1 MKTWG
6 EIKNEAL
13 GLMFSNVNGSAK
25 VSTKDADVQEYVLNM
40 IDAANYA
47 IRDLSA
53 AVPILRFY
61 PFTITQ
67 PEIDP
72 PTEDDIPPTDT
83 ETPDTETPDTENP
96 DPELPDAETPTP
108 VEETNKNP
116 VPTASVLGMD
126 WYLMPTLIKG
136 FRSFADES
144 HEMYAEGFRT
154 QGTYLKVP
162 TSFVGTVLIPYY
174 AYAPRIT
181 DETGDDY
188 DLDMLPECEDL
199 IPIYMASRLYMEDDV
214 QLATMYR
221 NQYEA
226 KKEELAARADLGM
239 SGSFA
244 NTTGWW

>member
-53 AVPILRFY
+53 AVPILKY
-61 PFTITQ
+61 FTYSQKGQDADGVMRQELRYLTG
-67 PEIDP
+67 DYRAAA
-72 PTEDDIPPTDT
+72 DDT
-83 ETPDTETPDTENP
+83 EEMLAAGVRVQGGYLITPRRGEIRVD
-96 DPELPDAETPTP
+96 
-108 VEETNKNP
+108 V
-116 VPTASVLGMD
+116 
-126 WYLMPTLIKG
+126 
-136 FRSFADES
+136 
-144 HEMYAEGFRT
+144 
-154 QGTYLKVP
+154 
-162 TSFVGTVLIPYY
+162 PYY
-174 AYAPRIT
+174 AYAQQIT
-181 DETGDDY
+181 AETEDDY

-199 IPIYMASRLYMEDDV
+199 IPVYMASRLYMEDDV

-226 KKEELAARADLGM
+226 KKEALAASADLGK
-239 SGSFA
+239 SGTFV